1 MHLIIDTE
9 DAIIANAA
17 PAEGAGNHPHS
28 DDSTGSA
35 AAAAILQLLQEELL
49 SRLFPGVTPQ
59 LPSHG
64 VGVIR
69 SATTTTIV
77 QLQQSVVT
85 LENRIHSSAGC
96 AMMASNSGGDLSN
109 AADTIAAVA
118 DSGGSCCNSA
128 DTMASVA
135 GSAAGSAVSSNTDCA
150 VFQTPPPPSVLG
162 VHPAAVCCQ
171 LPSLDKLASPP
182 EDPAA
187 LLPLASPPEDDAA
200 CLPVSGGSWITV
212 WLQLSAPLPSEG
224 VTLLARY
231 RGGFLDARLERAEDG
246 QHDVLTIKVRG
257 GVTLLARIR
266 GDLLVARFEAAAD
279 GPHAATLIKVRVF
292 MHQCGLSQTTDK
304 ACVSKLPACV

>member
-135 GSAAGSAVSSNTDCA
+135 GSAAGCAVSSNMDCA
-150 VFQTPPPPSVLG
+150 IFQTPPPSVLG
-162 VHPAAVCCQ
+162 VHPAAVCSQ
-171 LPSLDKLASPP
+171 LPFLDKLASPP

-187 LLPLASPPEDDAA
+187 LSPLASPPDDTA
-200 CLPVSGGSWITV
+200 CLPVSGGGWITV

-224 VTLLARY
+224 VTLLARH

-246 QHDVLTIKVRG
+246 QRDALTVKVRG
-257 GVTLLARIR
+257 SRFLLAL
-266 GDLLVARFEAAAD
+266 GGTFWTHDLKRQQMAHM
-279 GPHAATLIKVRVF
+279 PLIKVRVF